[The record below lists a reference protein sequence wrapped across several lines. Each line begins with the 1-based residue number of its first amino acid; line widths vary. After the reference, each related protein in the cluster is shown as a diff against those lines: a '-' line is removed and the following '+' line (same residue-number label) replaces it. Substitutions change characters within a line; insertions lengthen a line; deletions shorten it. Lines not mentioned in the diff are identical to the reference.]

1 MNFAKRRPPSGQKP
15 NPKLV
20 SRRPESDS
28 SITQLGI
35 WVGSN
40 QAIDQERQ
48 TVGVVA
54 QGPRAGPPTANVC
67 CRQLGPLP
75 RRQRADFPRAPVV
88 AEMIHPKGLSFAA
101 QRQVVLL
108 REQCGLTWPQVAEHV
123 QARGGGQRRSCQ
135 GVALNS
141 PSKKRNVRYRLP
153 VTKVIHLEH

>member
-1 MNFAKRRPPSGQKP
+1 MNLAKRRPPSGQKP

-20 SRRPESDS
+20 SRLPESDS

-54 QGPRAGPPTANVC
+54 QGPRAGPPTANA
-67 CRQLGPLP
+67 GPLP
-75 RRQRADFPRAPVV
+75 RRQRADSPRAPVV
-88 AEMIHPKGLSFAA
+88 AEMIHPKRLSFAA
-101 QRQVVLL
+101 QRRVVLL

-135 GVALNS
+135 WGSA
-141 PSKKRNVRYRLP
+141 
-153 VTKVIHLEH
+153 